1 MDGFRT
7 VGHPA
12 AIGAVRAMLATHVPH
27 AVLLTGPASVGK
39 HALALDLAA
48 GLLCAGATGGDRPCR
63 SCRACRMVEHGNH
76 PDLHR
81 LEPEGPGGQVGIG
94 GKDGRR
100 GVRDLVTELSLL
112 PVEGVARV
120 AIIRDAHRMN
130 DDAQSALLKT
140 LEEPPAGTTL
150 ILVADDEERLLPT
163 VRSRCARIRL
173 GTLGARDIEA
183 LLDERA
189 LADAPTA
196 ARLARLA
203 GGRAGLAV
211 AYATAP
217 EAEAI
222 RSELSRTLLDLLRA
236 GRAARLLAARD
247 LHRTGRR
254 AGHAAGAGTCHASG
268 GCTGPRSRTR
278 EPGSRRAA
286 LPTLPI
292 RPQRRVPATRRPTP
306 PTSRSPRS
314 PPRSGAARWRCCS
327 TPGATLPGTSRSP
340 RPARRVT
347 SATSRCSRSWRQPR
361 GHSPMAPRRP
371 RSHGSSAR
379 RSSWTRT
386 SARSS
391 SSMSSSSAGLGS
403 GPRHERRGRQRARPC
418 DPGPPRGECS
428 RPRPGRRLPRLGAA
442 RGHAP
447 RLSTGSSRTRR
458 TGRSGS
464 SRRDRAGS
472 WTAWSSASRRA
483 RRRRSSSGCSRA
495 GSPPVACRP
504 GSASSPARIA
514 GTDRP
519 SPGPGV
525 RSARCCP
532 RRSCPP
538 AR

>member
-183 LLDERA
+183 LLDERGPRRRPDRRPPRA
-189 LADAPTA
+189 SRRWTGGPRRRLRHGAPRRRRSAASSAGRCWTCCGPAAPRGCSPPGTCSAGPARWPRCSRRHRPRRGRRTGRGRGRGSRAAAAQPADAADPAADDGSPATPPPDA
-196 ARLARLA
+196 AR
-203 GGRAGLAV
+203 
-211 AYATAP
+211 
-217 EAEAI
+217 
-222 RSELSRTLLDLLRA
+222 RA
-236 GRAARLLAARD
+236 GRQGRPPSER
-247 LHRTGRR
+247 RR
-254 AGHAAGAGTCHASG
+254 AL
-268 GCTGPRSRTR
+268 
-278 EPGSRRAA
+278 A
-286 LPTLPI
+286 LLLDA
-292 RPQRRVPATRRPTP
+292 VA
-306 PTSRSPRS
+306 
-314 PPRSGAARWRCCS
+314 
-327 TPGATLPGTSRSP
+327 
-340 RPARRVT
+340 
-347 SATSRCSRSWRQPR
+347 
-361 GHSPMAPRRP
+361 
-371 RSHGSSAR
+371 
-379 RSSWTRT
+379 
-386 SARSS
+386 
-391 SSMSSSSAGLGS
+391 
-403 GPRHERRGRQRARPC
+403 
-418 DPGPPRGECS
+418 
-428 RPRPGRRLPRLGAA
+428 RPRPGPRAAPSSARPGDVRDVALLEELEAAARALPDGAA
-442 RGHAP
+442 ATALARLVRATELVDANVSPELVLDVVHPPLAADPGRGVSDA
-447 RLSTGSSRTRR
+447 
-458 TGRSGS
+458 
-464 SRRDRAGS
+464 DAG
-472 WTAWSSASRRA
+472 A
-483 RRRRSSSGCSRA
+483 R
-495 GSPPVACRP
+495 P
-504 GSASSPARIA
+504 
-514 GTDRP
+514 
-519 SPGPGV
+519 
-525 RSARCCP
+525 
-532 RRSCPP
+532 
-538 AR
+538 